1 MIEEY
6 KRKIT
11 TEKFFQDGAN
21 VKIGN
26 PSDHIAYAEFVRYFK
41 DRPII
46 SLHDLVIGI
55 NFTYGWMPTIFEFQ
69 SVQFDEAVSI
79 LNNTKKGVLPSST
92 ELELLKGL
100 FNNSLVGTSKLLH
113 FVNPNIVAIWDSR
126 VYRYLNGN
134 EPHGYRIG
142 NIESFL
148 DYLKFCEYLIRIE
161 GYNQIHSS
169 IEQKIGYSLSKL
181 RSAELIMY
189 SYGSTGKSR

>member
-1 MIEEY
+1 MIDDY
-6 KRKIT
+6 KRKIKI
-11 TEKFFQDGAN
+11 EKFFQDGAN
-21 VKIGN
+21 IKIGN

-41 DRPII
+41 DRETITR
-46 SLHDLVIGI
+46 HDLVIGI

-69 SVQFDEAVSI
+69 SDQFSEAVVI
-79 LNNTKKGVLPSST
+79 LNKTKDGILPTST
-92 ELELLKGL
+92 ELELLRGL

-113 FVNPNIVAIWDSR
+113 FVNPNLVAIWDSR

-148 DYLKFCEYLIRIE
+148 DYLMFCTYLTKQE
-161 GYNQIHSS
+161 GYDKIHSS
-169 IEQKIGYSLSKL
+169 IEDKIGYKISKL

-189 SYGSTGKSR
+189 TYGGTEKSR